1 MSISCLLHVYK
12 FQAGC
17 QEMKVR
23 MCCAGLRNLLQG
35 LSFSAKYYCKHN
47 LPQTVCPHSKIGPKK
62 CHILNCSKSTSCTHR
77 TAPPGSVLP
86 CRFFSC
92 KQEGTKVTS
101 KRKQNTSIVTSDLLH
116 KNLLKSEQ
124 KNWNSISPTYKA
136 MTKRIK
142 EKLKELHNMY
152 TLNSG
157 SQRMRLG
164 ENVYF
169 EENGCILLAK
179 ADDGSFANIL
189 QDRIFF
195 AISFFYI
202 IGEGNA
208 EILFSVENLG
218 FSDAFIQRIR
228 ISPDQRYMAISLKSE
243 NSEEATCIILKLG
256 NLVVVEKVI
265 PSVFSFEWAANDVLY
280 YTTQKNLKC
289 QNVFMT
295 TFTYQKHTKLVYTE
309 QDSRFFVDLYC
320 TKDRRFLTINS
331 NSKTSSE
338 VWLVDCRH
346 PFEPPALVQARTP
359 GVIYHIEHRK
369 DQLYILTTY
378 GEPAEYKA
386 ILTDN
391 YIHRINLDT
400 YCRSYRNSK
409 LMKAP
414 VASSGKESWQLVYA
428 LGKKTK
434 LVDFEMFSDDCI
446 MFLKNA
452 GHLYLNVIS
461 FVSHSVQSIKL
472 PTWAC
477 EFELESHPELT
488 TSTCYFQLSSPVQP
502 PKRFAYSFKENN
514 LIEQAVQEVPIITN
528 CHTTRLLAK
537 SKIFAMS
544 LIVKLLLLFQD
555 ETLVPI
561 TVFHNKNSKGL
572 HRRPL
577 LVHVYGAYGIDLNMS
592 FKEEKLMLI
601 EEGWILAY
609 CHVRGGGE
617 QGLGW
622 HRDGCQHN
630 KLKGLHDLRACI
642 RLLHLLGFSQP
653 KHTALAAASAG
664 GVLAGALSNTD
675 PALIRAMVLQAPFV
689 DVLNTMMKTHLPL
702 TIEEQ
707 EEWGNPL
714 EDEKCMKY
722 IKSYC
727 PYQNI
732 KPQCYPSVFITAYEN
747 DERIPLTGILQYVQ
761 KLRKAALDHASR
773 TSKKVITSFIVPGHW
788 IPNIILDV
796 HANGSHCDSSWEHS
810 LNEVWSLY
818 CTALKVARH
827 IAFLNR
833 ELEEVCHLQHHSKSC
848 Q

>member
-1 MSISCLLHVYK
+1 SCT
-12 FQAGC
+12 
-17 QEMKVR
+17 
-23 MCCAGLRNLLQG
+23 GLRNLLQG
-35 LSFSAKYYCKHN
+35 LNFSFKYYSSINH
-47 LPQTVCPHSKIGPKK
+47 LQTTCPCSKIKAKK
-62 CHILNCSKSTSCTHR
+62 CHILNCSGCTCTRR
-77 TAPPGSVLP
+77 TAPPGSILP
-86 CRFFSC
+86 WKFFSC
-92 KQEGTKVTS
+92 KEGTRISS
-101 KRKQNTSIVTSDLLH
+101 KRKQNTSVVTSELLH

-124 KNWNSISPTYKA
+124 ENWYDISPIYKP

-142 EKLKELHNMY
+142 EKIEELHNKC
-152 TLNSG
+152 TTFNSE
-157 SQRMRLG
+157 SPRMRFG

-169 EENGCILLAK
+169 EENGCIFLSR
-179 ADDGSFANIL
+179 ADD
-189 QDRIFF
+189 D
-195 AISFFYI
+195 
-202 IGEGNA
+202 EGNVD
-208 EILFSVENLG
+208 ILFSADDLG

-243 NSEEATCIILKLG
+243 SSEEANCVIMELG
-256 NLVVVEKVI
+256 HFPVVKKVI
-265 PSVFSFEWAANDVLY
+265 PSVFSFEWATSDVLY

-289 QNVFMT
+289 QNVFMI
-295 TFTYQKHTKLVYTE
+295 TFTNEKHTKLVYTE
-309 QDSRFFVDLYC
+309 QDARFFVDIYL

-331 NSKTSSE
+331 NSKTTSE
-338 VWLVDCRH
+338 VWLVDCRK
-346 PFEPPALVQARTP
+346 PFELPALVQARTK
-359 GVIYHIEHRK
+359 GVIYHIEHRNEE
-369 DQLYILTTY
+369 LYILTTY
-378 GEPAEYKA
+378 GEPAEYK
-386 ILTDN
+386 
-391 YIHRINLDT
+391 
-400 YCRSYRNSK
+400 

-414 VASSGKESWQLVYA
+414 VASSSKENWQLVYA
-428 LGKKTK
+428 LEKKTK

-461 FVSHSVQSIKL
+461 FISQSVQSIKL

-477 EFELESHPELT
+477 EFELESHPEHT
-488 TSTCYFQLSSPVQP
+488 TSTCYFQLSSPVHP

-537 SKIFAMS
+537 SK
-544 LIVKLLLLFQD
+544 D

-561 TVFHNKNSKGL
+561 TVFHNTNSKEL
-572 HRRPL
+572 HRKPL

-617 QGLGW
+617 LGLSW
-622 HRDGCQHN
+622 HKDGCQHN
-630 KLKGLHDLRACI
+630 KLKGLHDLKACI
-642 RLLHLLGFSQP
+642 MLLHKLGFSQP

-664 GVLAGALSNTD
+664 GVLAGALCNTD
-675 PALIRAMVLQAPFV
+675 PELIRAMVLQAPFV

-732 KPQCYPSVFITAYEN
+732 KPQRYPSVFITAYEN
-747 DERIPLTGILQYVQ
+747 DQRIPLTGVLQYVQ

-773 TSKKVITSFIVPGHW
+773 TSKKGNW

-796 HANGSHCDSSWEHS
+796 QANGSHCDSSWEHS
-810 LNEVWSLY
+810 VSE
-818 CTALKVARH
+818 
-827 IAFLNR
+827 
-833 ELEEVCHLQHHSKSC
+833 
-848 Q
+848 

>member
-1 MSISCLLHVYK
+1 
-12 FQAGC
+12 
-17 QEMKVR
+17 
-23 MCCAGLRNLLQG
+23 CCAGLRNLLQG
-35 LSFSAKYYCKHN
+35 LSFSAEYYSKHN
-47 LPQTVCPHSKIGPKK
+47 PPQTVCRYSKIAPKK
-62 CHILNCSKSTSCTHR
+62 CHILGWSKSTCTHR
-77 TAPPGSVLP
+77 TAPPGSILP

-92 KQEGTKVTS
+92 KEGTKVLS

-116 KNLLKSEQ
+116 KSLLKSEQ
-124 KNWNSISPTYKA
+124 KNWNNISPTYKA
-136 MTKRIK
+136 VTKRIK
-142 EKLKELHNMY
+142 EKLEELHNMY
-152 TLNSG
+152 TLNSR
-157 SQRMRLG
+157 SPRIRFG

-169 EENGCILLAK
+169 EENGCIFLAK
-179 ADDGSFANIL
+179 ADDGK
-189 QDRIFF
+189 
-195 AISFFYI
+195 
-202 IGEGNA
+202 GNA
-208 EILFSVENLG
+208 KILFSVEDLG

-243 NSEEATCIILKLG
+243 NSEEATCIIMKLG
-256 NLVVVEKVI
+256 NLPVVEKVI
-265 PSVFSFEWAANDVLY
+265 PSVLSFEWAANDVLY
-280 YTTQKNLKC
+280 YTAQKNLKC
-289 QNVFMT
+289 QNVFRT
-295 TFTYQKHTKLVYTE
+295 TFTYQEHTKLVYTE
-309 QDSRFFVDLYC
+309 QDARFFVDLYC

-331 NSKTSSE
+331 NSKTTSE

-346 PFEPPALVQARTP
+346 PFESPALVQARTT
-359 GVIYHIEHRK
+359 GLIYHIEHRK

-391 YIHRINLDT
+391 YIHRINLDD
-400 YCRSYRNSK
+400 YWRSYRNSK

-414 VASSGKESWQLVYA
+414 VASSGKENWQLVYA
-428 LGKKTK
+428 PERKTK

-452 GHLYLNVIS
+452 GLLYLNVIS

-477 EFELESHPELT
+477 EFELESHPEHT
-488 TSTCYFQLSSPVQP
+488 TSTCYFQLSSPVHP

-514 LIEQAVQEVPIITN
+514 LIEEAVQEVPIITN

-537 SKIFAMS
+537 SK
-544 LIVKLLLLFQD
+544 D

-561 TVFHNKNSKGL
+561 TVFHNKNSKEL

-617 QGLGW
+617 QGLSW

-630 KLKGLHDLRACI
+630 KLKGLYDLRACI
-642 RLLHLLGFSQP
+642 TLLHQVGFSQP

-664 GVLAGALSNTD
+664 GVLAGALCNTD
-675 PALIRAMVLQAPFV
+675 PALLRAMVLQAPFV
-689 DVLNTMMKTHLPL
+689 DVLNTMTKTHLPL

-747 DERIPLTGILQYVQ
+747 DERVPLTGILQYVQ

-773 TSKKVITSFIVPGHW
+773 TSKKGNW

-796 HANGSHCDSSWEHS
+796 QANGSHCDSSWEHS
-810 LNEVWSLY
+810 LNE
-818 CTALKVARH
+818 
-827 IAFLNR
+827 
-833 ELEEVCHLQHHSKSC
+833 
-848 Q
+848 

>member
-1 MSISCLLHVYK
+1 
-12 FQAGC
+12 
-17 QEMKVR
+17 
-23 MCCAGLRNLLQG
+23 CAGLRNLLQG
-35 LSFSAKYYCKHN
+35 LSFSAKHHCKHN
-47 LPQTVCPHSKIGPKK
+47 PPQTVRPYSKIGPKK
-62 CHILNCSKSTSCTHR
+62 CHILDRSKSTCTHR
-77 TAPPGSVLP
+77 TAPPGSVLL

-92 KQEGTKVTS
+92 KEGTKVPS

-124 KNWNSISPTYKA
+124 KNWNNISPTYKA

-142 EKLKELHNMY
+142 EKLEELHNMY

-157 SQRMRLG
+157 SPRMRFG

-169 EENGCILLAK
+169 EENGCIFLAK
-179 ADDGSFANIL
+179 ADDG
-189 QDRIFF
+189 
-195 AISFFYI
+195 
-202 IGEGNA
+202 EENA
-208 EILFSVENLG
+208 EILFSVEDLG

-243 NSEEATCIILKLG
+243 NSEEATCIIVKLG
-256 NLVVVEKVI
+256 NLPVVEKVI

-295 TFTYQKHTKLVYTE
+295 TFTYQKYTKLVYTE
-309 QDSRFFVDLYC
+309 QDARFFVDLYC
-320 TKDRRFLTINS
+320 TKDRHFLTINS
-331 NSKTSSE
+331 NSKTTSE

-346 PFEPPALVQARTP
+346 PFESPALVQARTT
-359 GVIYHIEHRK
+359 GVVYHIEHRK

-391 YIHRINLDT
+391 YIHRTNLDT
-400 YCRSYRNSK
+400 YCTSYRNITSR
-409 LMKAP
+409 
-414 VASSGKESWQLVYA
+414 GKENWQLVYA
-428 LGKKTK
+428 LEKKTK

-477 EFELESHPELT
+477 EFELESHPEHT
-488 TSTCYFQLSSPVQP
+488 TSTCYFQLSSPVHP
-502 PKRFAYSFKENN
+502 PKCFAYSFKENN

-537 SKIFAMS
+537 SK
-544 LIVKLLLLFQD
+544 D

-561 TVFHNKNSKGL
+561 TVFHNKNSKEL
-572 HRRPL
+572 HRKPL

-642 RLLHLLGFSQP
+642 LLLHQLGFSQP

-664 GVLAGALSNTD
+664 GVLAGALCNTD

-747 DERIPLTGILQYVQ
+747 DERTPLTGILQYVQ

-773 TSKKVITSFIVPGHW
+773 TSEKGNW

-796 HANGSHCDSSWEHS
+796 QASGRHCDSSWEHS
-810 LNEVWSLY
+810 LSE
-818 CTALKVARH
+818 
-827 IAFLNR
+827 
-833 ELEEVCHLQHHSKSC
+833 
-848 Q
+848 

>member
-1 MSISCLLHVYK
+1 
-12 FQAGC
+12 
-17 QEMKVR
+17 MKVS

-35 LSFSAKYYCKHN
+35 LTFSAKYYSKHN
-47 LPQTVCPHSKIGPKK
+47 PPQRVCPYSKIGPKK
-62 CHILNCSKSTSCTHR
+62 CHILGCSKSTCTHR
-77 TAPPGSVLP
+77 TAPPGSILP

-92 KQEGTKVTS
+92 KEGTKVPS
-101 KRKQNTSIVTSDLLH
+101 KRKQNTSIVTSDLFH

-124 KNWNSISPTYKA
+124 KNWNNISPTYKA

-142 EKLKELHNMY
+142 EKLEELHNMY
-152 TLNSG
+152 TLNSR
-157 SQRMRLG
+157 SPRMRFG

-169 EENGCILLAK
+169 EENGCIFLAK
-179 ADDGSFANIL
+179 ADDG
-189 QDRIFF
+189 
-195 AISFFYI
+195 
-202 IGEGNA
+202 EGNA
-208 EILFSVENLG
+208 KILFSVEDLG

-243 NSEEATCIILKLG
+243 NSEEATCIVMKLG
-256 NLVVVEKVI
+256 NLPVVEKVI
-265 PSVFSFEWAANDVLY
+265 PSAFSFEWAANDVLY

-309 QDSRFFVDLYC
+309 QDARFFVDLYC

-331 NSKTSSE
+331 NSKTTSE

-346 PFEPPALVQARTP
+346 PFESPALVQARTT

-369 DQLYILTTY
+369 DQLYILTAY
-378 GEPAEYKA
+378 GEPAEYK
-386 ILTDN
+386 
-391 YIHRINLDT
+391 
-400 YCRSYRNSK
+400 

-414 VASSGKESWQLVYA
+414 IGSSGKENWQLVYA
-428 LGKKTK
+428 LEKKTK

-452 GHLYLNVIS
+452 AHLYLNVIS
-461 FVSHSVQSIKL
+461 FVSYSVQSIKL

-477 EFELESHPELT
+477 EFELESHPEHT
-488 TSTCYFQLSSPVQP
+488 TSTCYFQLSSPVHP
-502 PKRFAYSFKENN
+502 PKCFAYSFKENN

-537 SKIFAMS
+537 SK
-544 LIVKLLLLFQD
+544 D

-561 TVFHNKNSKGL
+561 TVFHNKNSKEL

-617 QGLGW
+617 QGLSW
-622 HRDGCQHN
+622 HRDGCQQN

-642 RLLHLLGFSQP
+642 ILLHQLGFSQP
-653 KHTALAAASAG
+653 KRTALAAASAG
-664 GVLAGALSNTD
+664 GVLAGALCNTD

-747 DERIPLTGILQYVQ
+747 DERVMLPGILQYVQ
-761 KLRKAALDHASR
+761 KLRKAALDHANR
-773 TSKKVITSFIVPGHW
+773 TSKKGNW

-796 HANGSHCDSSWEHS
+796 QANGSHCDSSWEHS
-810 LNEVWSLY
+810 LNEV
-818 CTALKVARH
+818 ARH
-827 IAFLNR
+827 LAFLNR
-833 ELEEVCHLQHHSKSC
+833 ELEEVCHPQHHSKSANNS
-848 Q
+848 

>member
-1 MSISCLLHVYK
+1 
-12 FQAGC
+12 
-17 QEMKVR
+17 
-23 MCCAGLRNLLQG
+23 CAGLRNLFQG
-35 LSFSAKYYCKHN
+35 LSFSAKYYSKHN
-47 LPQTVCPHSKIGPKK
+47 PPQTMCPYSKIGPKK
-62 CHILNCSKSTSCTHR
+62 CHILDSSKSTCTHR
-77 TAPPGSVLP
+77 TVPAGSILP
-86 CRFFSC
+86 CRFFSS
-92 KQEGTKVTS
+92 KEGTKVPS

-124 KNWNSISPTYKA
+124 KNWSNISPTYKA

-142 EKLKELHNMY
+142 EKLEELHDMY
-152 TLNSG
+152 ALNSG
-157 SQRMRLG
+157 SPRMRFG

-169 EENGCILLAK
+169 EENGCIFLAK
-179 ADDGSFANIL
+179 ADDG
-189 QDRIFF
+189 
-195 AISFFYI
+195 
-202 IGEGNA
+202 EGNA
-208 EILFSVENLG
+208 EVLFSVEDLG

-228 ISPDQRYMAISLKSE
+228 ISPDQKYMAISLKSE
-243 NSEEATCIILKLG
+243 NSEEATCIIMKLG
-256 NLVVVEKVI
+256 NLPVVERVI
-265 PSVFSFEWAANDVLY
+265 PSVFSFEWAADDVLY

-295 TFTYQKHTKLVYTE
+295 TFASQKHTKLVYTE
-309 QDSRFFVDLYC
+309 QDARFFVDLYC

-331 NSKTSSE
+331 NSKTTSE

-346 PFEPPALVQARTP
+346 PFESPALVQARTT

-386 ILTDN
+386 FLTDN
-391 YIHRINLDT
+391 YIHGINLDT
-400 YCRSYRNSK
+400 Y
-409 LMKAP
+409 
-414 VASSGKESWQLVYA
+414 GKENWQLVYA
-428 LGKKTK
+428 LEKKTK

-477 EFELESHPELT
+477 EFELESHPEHT
-488 TSTCYFQLSSPVQP
+488 TSTCYFQLSSPVHP

-537 SKIFAMS
+537 SK
-544 LIVKLLLLFQD
+544 D

-561 TVFHNKNSKGL
+561 TVFHNKNSKEL

-601 EEGWILAY
+601 EEDWILAY

-617 QGLGW
+617 QGLSW

-630 KLKGLHDLRACI
+630 KLKGLCDLRACI
-642 RLLHLLGFSQP
+642 TLLHQLGFSQP

-664 GVLAGALSNTD
+664 GVLAGALCNTD

-732 KPQCYPSVFITAYEN
+732 KPQCYPSVFITAYAN
-747 DERIPLTGILQYVQ
+747 DERIQITGILHYVQ
-761 KLRKAALDHASR
+761 KLRKAALDHANR
-773 TSKKVITSFIVPGHW
+773 TSKKGNW
-788 IPNIILDV
+788 IPSIILDV
-796 HANGSHCDSSWEHS
+796 QANGSHCDSSWEQS
-810 LNEVWSLY
+810 LNE
-818 CTALKVARH
+818 
-827 IAFLNR
+827 
-833 ELEEVCHLQHHSKSC
+833 
-848 Q
+848 

>member
-1 MSISCLLHVYK
+1 MKIMMS
-12 FQAGC
+12 
-17 QEMKVR
+17 
-23 MCCAGLRNLLQG
+23 CAGLRNLLQG
-35 LSFSAKYYCKHN
+35 LSFSVKHYSN
-47 LPQTVCPHSKIGPKK
+47 MNHLQIMCPCSTIKAKK
-62 CHILNCSKSTSCTHR
+62 CHILDCSGSACTHR
-77 TAPPGSVLP
+77 TVPPGSIQP
-86 CRFFSC
+86 WRCFSC
-92 KQEGTKVTS
+92 KQEGTRIPS
-101 KRKQNTSIVTSDLLH
+101 KRKQNTSIVTSELWH

-124 KNWNSISPTYKA
+124 EIWNSISPTYKS

-142 EKLKELHNMY
+142 EKLEELHSKY
-152 TLNSG
+152 TFNSG
-157 SQRMRLG
+157 SPRIRFG

-169 EENGCILLAK
+169 EENGCIFLSK
-179 ADDGSFANIL
+179 ADD
-189 QDRIFF
+189 D
-195 AISFFYI
+195 
-202 IGEGNA
+202 EGNA
-208 EILFSVENLG
+208 DILFSTNDLG
-218 FSDAFIQRIR
+218 FSDVFIQRIR

-243 NSEEATCIILKLG
+243 NSEEATCVIMKLG
-256 NLVVVEKVI
+256 HFPVVEKVI
-265 PSVFSFEWAANDVLY
+265 PSVFSFEWATNDVLY
-280 YTTQKNLKC
+280 YTSQKNLKC

-309 QDSRFFVDLYC
+309 QDARFFVDIYC

-331 NSKTSSE
+331 NSKTTSE

-346 PFEPPALVQARTP
+346 PFELPALVQPRTK
-359 GVIYHIEHRK
+359 GVIYHIEHRN
-369 DQLYILTTY
+369 DELYILTTY
-378 GEPAEYKA
+378 GEPAEYK
-386 ILTDN
+386 
-391 YIHRINLDT
+391 
-400 YCRSYRNSK
+400 

-414 VASSGKESWQLVYA
+414 IASSGKENWQLVHA
-428 LGKKTK
+428 LEKKTK

-461 FVSHSVQSIKL
+461 FVSHAVQSIKL

-477 EFELESHPELT
+477 EFELECHPEHT
-488 TSTCYFQLSSPVQP
+488 TSTCYFQLSSPVHP
-502 PKRFAYSFKENN
+502 PKHFAYSFKENN

-537 SKIFAMS
+537 SK
-544 LIVKLLLLFQD
+544 D

-561 TVFHNKNSKGL
+561 TVFHNMNSKEL
-572 HRRPL
+572 HRKPL

-617 QGLGW
+617 LGLSW
-622 HRDGCQHN
+622 HKDGCQLN

-642 RLLHLLGFSQP
+642 TLLHKLGFSQP

-664 GVLAGALSNTD
+664 GVLAGALCNTEPD
-675 PALIRAMVLQAPFV
+675 LIRAVVLQAPFV

-747 DERIPLTGILQYVQ
+747 DQRIPLTGVLRYVQ
-761 KLRKAALDHASR
+761 KLREAALEHAGR
-773 TSKKVITSFIVPGHW
+773 TREKGNR

-796 HANGSHCDSSWEHS
+796 QTSGSHCDSSWEHS
-810 LNEVWSLY
+810 LNEV
-818 CTALKVARH
+818 ARH
-827 IAFLNR
+827 LAFLNK
-833 ELEEVCHLQHHSKSC
+833 ELEEEGHQYHSK
-848 Q
+848 